1 LAGVQLLEPGL
12 HTAPTTIGVGIK
24 ARILVDLQDLQALDI
39 RDRTAVDLQ
48 DLQALDIRDR
58 TTVDLQDQAGTD
70 QIPMVLLGVGH
81 PFNVA
86 VDSEG
91 QVVRDLHLVGLK
103 VEAIPLPCRI
113 WLL

>member
-1 LAGVQLLEPGL
+1 
-12 HTAPTTIGVGIK
+12 VGIK

-48 DLQALDIRDR
+48 DLQARDIKDRTTVGLQDLRARDIRDR

-70 QIPMVLLGVGH
+70 QIPMVLLGVVH

-91 QVVRDLHLVGLK
+91 QVVRGLHLVGLK